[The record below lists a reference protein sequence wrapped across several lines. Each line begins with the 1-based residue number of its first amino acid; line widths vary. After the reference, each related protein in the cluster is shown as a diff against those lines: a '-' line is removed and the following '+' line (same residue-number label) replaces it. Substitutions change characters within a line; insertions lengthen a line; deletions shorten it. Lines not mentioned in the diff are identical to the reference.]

1 MRRPYPR
8 AGKFPWIHLALFVL
22 TFLSTS
28 LVGALLMQ
36 LFNNTI
42 GEDLFLDILG
52 VIRNPNQWA
61 SGLPFSISIMT
72 ILLAHEMGHYLT
84 CLHYGIDASLPYFI
98 PAPTPMGS
106 MGAFIRIR
114 SPFPDRGSLLDVGIA
129 GPIAGFVLAIPAL
142 MIGLGLSRFEV
153 AGTRFLNFG
162 EPIAFKLLSFLMG
175 KVPPAGME
183 LNWHPITIAGWF
195 GLLATALN
203 LLPAG
208 QLDGGHVTYALF
220 PLLHKRISQLLV
232 IVLTPLGIWFWHGWL
247 VWVGLLLIIR
257 LGHPITINNYAP
269 LQRRHHHLGWIGLV
283 MLILC
288 FMPTPLFVPD

>member
-1 MRRPYPR
+1 M
-8 AGKFPWIHLALFVL
+8 KF
-22 TFLSTS
+22 
-28 LVGALLMQ
+28 
-36 LFNNTI
+36 FNNTM
-42 GEDLFLDILG
+42 GEDLFLDIREI
-52 VIRNPNQWA
+52 VRDPSQWV
-61 SGLPFSISIMT
+61 SGLPFSITIMS

-84 CLHYGIDASLPYFI
+84 CVYYGIDATLPYFI

-142 MIGLGLSRFEV
+142 TIGLGLSRFV
-153 AGTRFLNFG
+153 AAGSRFLNFG
-162 EPIAFKLLSFLMG
+162 EPIVFRLLSIVMG

-183 LNWHPITIAGWF
+183 LNWHPIAIAGWF

-220 PLLHKRISQLLV
+220 PASHKRISQILV
-232 IVLTPLGIWFWHGWL
+232 VVLTPLGIWFWHGWL
-247 VWVGLLLIIR
+247 VWVVLLLIIR
-257 LGHPITINNYAP
+257 LGHPMTINNYAP
-269 LQRRHHHLGWIGLV
+269 LKRRHLHLGWLGLV
-283 MLILC
+283 ILILC
-288 FMPTPLFVPD
+288 FMPSPLIIPD

>member
-1 MRRPYPR
+1 LSHSYPR
-8 AGKFPWIHLALFVL
+8 AGKFPWVHLVLFVL

-28 LVGALLMQ
+28 LVGVLLMQ
-36 LFNNTI
+36 LFNNTM
-42 GEDLFLDILG
+42 GEDLFQDILG

-72 ILLAHEMGHYLT
+72 ILLAHEMGHFLT
-84 CLHYGIDASLPYFI
+84 CLYYGIDASLPYFI

-142 MIGLGLSRFEV
+142 MIGLALSRFET

-162 EPIAFKLLSFLMG
+162 EPIAFKLLSMVMG

-220 PLLHKRISQLLV
+220 PILHKRISTLLV
-232 IVLTPLGIWFWHGWL
+232 IVLTPLGIFYWHGWL
-247 VWVGLLLIIR
+247 VWVVLLLVIR
-257 LGHPITINNYAP
+257 LGHPITMNNYAP
-269 LQRRHHHLGWIGLV
+269 LQRRHVRLGWIGLA

-288 FMPTPLFVPD
+288 FMPTPLFIPE